1 MGENSLNIALLHQTW
16 KLIEK
21 THTSEL
27 LEISDAELVQRLL
40 HKLDNQQPLEQKE
53 RVSLSTYLAS
63 KTALIRDLAEARLF
77 SS

>member
-1 MGENSLNIALLHQTW
+1 MNITLLRQTW

-21 THTSEL
+21 TQTSEL
-27 LEISDAELVQRLL
+27 LETNDAELVQKLL
-40 HKLDNQQPLEQKE
+40 HKLDRQQPLEHND
-53 RVSLSTYLAS
+53 RNNLSTYLAS

>member
-1 MGENSLNIALLHQTW
+1 MNITLLRQTW

-21 THTSEL
+21 TQTSEL
-27 LEISDAELVQRLL
+27 LETNDAELVQKLL
-40 HKLDNQQPLEQKE
+40 HKLDRQQPLENND
-53 RVSLSTYLAS
+53 RNHLSTYLSS

>member
-40 HKLDNQQPLEQKE
+40 HKLEDQQSLEQKE

>member
-1 MGENSLNIALLHQTW
+1 MNITLLRQTW

-21 THTSEL
+21 TQTSEL
-27 LEISDAELVQRLL
+27 LETNDAELVQKLL
-40 HKLDNQQPLEQKE
+40 HKLDRQQPLEHND
-53 RVSLSTYLAS
+53 RNNLSSYLES